1 MRYYPTPPSVLI
13 IIVLL
18 ITIILIR
25 ATQCWSEFRTRWLFS
40 FSAFSRRSFKAA
52 RRQNPGQRFFSSIG
66 PFTWFLSAQPHS
78 PEFDLKSMS
87 HIHQVGR
94 RSSHKSRY
102 TRPCLSPVEY
112 TMHRERE
119 ELPDE
124 KNFDQFVSDCC
135 PLSVL
140 TTESFCHPIKRRG
153 KWPKPFS
160 FVW

>member
-1 MRYYPTPPSVLI
+1 MRCYPTPPSVLVI
-13 IIVLL
+13 TVLL

-40 FSAFSRRSFKAA
+40 SSVFSRRSFKAA

-78 PEFDLKSMS
+78 LEFDLKSMS
-87 HIHQVGR
+87 HIHQVGG

-102 TRPCLSPVEY
+102 TCACLSNVEC
-112 TMHRERE
+112 
-119 ELPDE
+119 PDE

-153 KWPKPFS
+153 KWPNPFS